1 MLICVCG
8 FCIDE
13 NEERTERKVTVL
25 KAERKDQE
33 RMVNWWRPRWECS
46 QCRCGERRAGRWVAF
61 LRVDNEDEWDTMRHC
76 HLAYCHHSDKATNLV
91 TGVPTGSPS
100 ITVSCSLSVK
110 SGISSLTSSSTM
122 KMVASLASCWAP
134 LFWEKLQ
141 SEGSTKMGCH
151 GIVTSEENLLQNL
164 PQHVLWDC
172 IPWSSQNRAADWLSH
187 QRTSTR
193 CPAVV
198 GGRTCRT
205 CSSGLSSLESV
216 GRIWLGCP
224 LYQSWVGGIG
234 YELALDAS
242 RDSIW

>member
-1 MLICVCG
+1 
-8 FCIDE
+8 
-13 NEERTERKVTVL
+13 
-25 KAERKDQE
+25 
-33 RMVNWWRPRWECS
+33 MVNWWPRWECS
-46 QCRCGERRAGRWVAF
+46 QCRCGERPACRWVAF

-122 KMVASLASCWAP
+122 NMVASLASCWAP

-141 SEGSTKMGCH
+141 SEGSTKKGCH
-151 GIVTSEENLLQNL
+151 GIVTSKENQLQNL

-224 LYQSWVGGIG
+224 LYQSWVGEIG

>member
-8 FCIDE
+8 LCIDE

-134 LFWEKLQ
+134 LFWEKTFSQRVQPKWDVMALWHPKKIYYKTYLNTYC
-141 SEGSTKMGCH
+141 E
-151 GIVTSEENLLQNL
+151 IVFLDPLKIERLIDFHISVRPPVVLPLLEVERV
-164 PQHVLWDC
+164 VLVRLVC
-172 IPWSSQNRAADWLSH
+172 RASNQLVEYGWVVLY
-187 QRTSTR
+187 TR
-193 CPAVV
+193 A
-198 GGRTCRT
+198 GWG
-205 CSSGLSSLESV
+205 E
-216 GRIWLGCP
+216 
-224 LYQSWVGGIG
+224 
-234 YELALDAS
+234 
-242 RDSIW
+242 